1 MRKIKAS
8 EIRPRMEVEW
18 TSVGIT
24 RKCVASTVDSASPRY
39 SVNLHTS
46 EGGLVNIPGNAE
58 VTVLSEPAPPQPE
71 EPTWAGAKV
80 LAGVHRFLRCGQG
93 VKPWR
98 RVLSNGAVGNLA
110 WSWSDVCSR
119 GPVTVVPDQGWTVP
133 ADVPEVPERIEEWP
147 ENDEHLKAYQWR
159 DSAGAEWGWSERE
172 HKWQRETY
180 PDLWTYEPTP
190 FSGPWTRVTD
200 A

>member
-39 SVNLHTS
+39 GVNLHTS

-71 EPTWAGAKV
+71 EPRWVAARAK
-80 LAGVHRFLRCGQG
+80 LRDYRFFR
-93 VKPWR
+93 VDESDRPWR
-98 RVLSNGAVGNLA
+98 KADCMGRVFPYRY
-110 WSWSDVCSR
+110 SWRDVCSL
-119 GPVTVVPDQGWTVP
+119 GPVTVIPDQGWTVP
-133 ADVPEVPERIEEWP
+133 ADAPEVPERIEEWP
-147 ENDEHLKAYQWR
+147 EDDTELRK
-159 DSAGAEWGWSERE
+159 
-172 HKWQRETY
+172 HKWQDADGDVWRYESDNRVGRWLCA
-180 PDLWTYEPTP
+180 DLLWGRPYC
-190 FSGPWTRVTD
+190 GPWTRVTD